1 MSSTRSASRGRQC
14 SFCGKPPNRANRLV
28 SGPNKLHVC
37 YECVG
42 AFQEAIEQE
51 GRAKRLGRRPRR
63 LPTPKELHAALDA
76 YVIGQT
82 RAKRALSVAVYNH
95 YKRIWN
101 GDEEAEVEL
110 QKTNILIAGPTGCG
124 KTLLAQTLAR
134 ILHVPFALCNATS
147 LTESGYVGE
156 DVENI
161 LLRLIQN
168 AGWDIAQAEQGIIYI
183 DEIDKIARKEGVNRS
198 ITRDVSG
205 EGVQQELLKVL
216 EGFSASVPPQGGRKH
231 PYQEFINI
239 KTDGIL
245 FICGGTFEGL
255 DAIQGRR
262 TGAAHALGFKSGAA
276 GLQEGNGEAG
286 LTPDDLVQFG
296 LIPEL
301 VGRLPVAV
309 TLDPMDEDTLVRVLT
324 EPRNAISRQYQRMF
338 AMDNVEL
345 SFTEAALQACA
356 MEALRQ
362 RTGARGL
369 RTIIEEALLDVMYE
383 LPSMKKVASCVV
395 DADTIVQRKPPMLLT
410 ATGQRME
417 VPEGWRQRDSA

>member
-1 MSSTRSASRGRQC
+1 MPASRSTSKARQC
-14 SFCGKPPNRANRLV
+14 SFCGKAQTPSNRLV
-28 SGPNKLHVC
+28 GGPNRVYVC
-37 YECVG
+37 YECVRV
-42 AFQEAIEQE
+42 FQEVVEQDTK
-51 GRAKRLGRRPRR
+51 AKRQRRRPRK
-63 LPTPKELHAALDA
+63 LPTPRELHESLDS
-76 YVIGQT
+76 YVVGQN

-95 YKRIWN
+95 YKRIWD
-101 GDEEAEVEL
+101 GDDESGIEI
-110 QKTNILIAGPTGCG
+110 QKANILIAGPTGCG

-168 AGWDIAQAEQGIIYI
+168 AGWDISQAEQGIIYI

-205 EGVQQELLKVL
+205 EGVQQELLKML
-216 EGFSASVPPQGGRKH
+216 EGFTASVPPQGGRKH
-231 PYQEFINI
+231 PYQEFLHI
-239 KTDGIL
+239 KTDNIL
-245 FICGGTFEGL
+245 FICGGTFEGMDTIL
-255 DAIQGRR
+255 GRR
-262 TGAAHALGFKSGAA
+262 LGAANSLGFRA
-276 GLQEGNGEAG
+276 GSVEALALNNDSN

-309 TLDPMDEDTLVRVLT
+309 KLDPMDEETLVRVLT
-324 EPRNAISRQYQRMF
+324 EPKNAIVRQYQRMF
-338 AMDNVEL
+338 SMDKVEL
-345 SFTEAALQACA
+345 AFTDEALQACA
-356 MEALRQ
+356 MEALRR

-383 LPSMKKVASCVV
+383 LPSMQKVARCVV
-395 DADTIVQRKPPMLLT
+395 EADTIIQRAPPMLLT
-410 ATGQRME
+410 AMGQRME
-417 VPEGWRQRDSA
+417 IPGAWQERDSA

>member
-1 MSSTRSASRGRQC
+1 MPASRSTSRTRQC
-14 SFCGKPPNRANRLV
+14 SFCAKAQTPGNRLV
-28 SGPNKLHVC
+28 GGPNRTYIC
-37 YECVG
+37 YECVRV
-42 AFQEAIEQE
+42 FQQVVEQD
-51 GRAKRLGRRPRR
+51 GRAKKQGRRPRK
-63 LPTPKELHAALDA
+63 LPTPRELHEALNN
-76 YVIGQT
+76 YVVGQN

-95 YKRIWN
+95 YKRIWD
-101 GDEEAEVEL
+101 GDDESEVEL
-110 QKTNILIAGPTGCG
+110 QKANILIAGPTGCG
-124 KTLLAQTLAR
+124 KTLLAQSLAR

-183 DEIDKIARKEGVNRS
+183 DEIDKIARKEGANRS

-205 EGVQQELLKVL
+205 EGVQQELLKML
-216 EGFSASVPPQGGRKH
+216 EGFTASVPPQGGRKH
-231 PYQEFINI
+231 PYQEFLNI
-239 KTDGIL
+239 KTDNIL
-245 FICGGTFEGL
+245 FVCGGTFDGMDVIL
-255 DAIQGRR
+255 GRR
-262 TGAAHALGFKSGAA
+262 MGNAYSLGFKGSGSEVQAS
-276 GLQEGNGEAG
+276 GNGTN

-324 EPRNAISRQYQRMF
+324 EPRNAIVRQYQRMF
-338 AMDNVEL
+338 SMDKVEL
-345 SFTEAALQACA
+345 EFTDEALKACA
-356 MEALRQ
+356 MEALRR

-383 LPSMKKVASCVV
+383 LPSMKKIVRCVV
-395 DADTIVQRKPPMLLT
+395 EADTIVRKAPPALLT
-410 ATGQRME
+410 AMGQRME
-417 VPEGWRQRDSA
+417 IPGVWQERDSA